1 VIFIAVRISGSRRA
15 LAPGLDPER
24 DWSVMPPPTRYARSG
39 DVHLAYQVVGEGPLD
54 LVFVHGWVSNVEYGW
69 EVPPLARFLNR
80 LASFSRLILFDR
92 RGTGMS
98 DRVPE
103 HALPTLEQRM
113 DDIRTVMDAAGSE
126 RAAIF
131 GASEG
136 GNMSILFA
144 ATYPERTVALV
155 TVGIFAKRI
164 WSPEYPWAPTPEQ
177 RQKDY
182 EVVEREWDGEM
193 DVTDYAPSADPA
205 LRAQIATFFRRSA
218 SPGAALALLRMNTQM
233 DVRHVLPAVRVPTL
247 VLHRTHDRDARVE
260 EGRWIASQI
269 PGAVFVELSGA
280 DHLPWVG
287 DTDALVDEVE
297 EFLTGVRRASEAD
310 RVLATVLFTDIVDA
324 TATAAALGDRGWR
337 DLLQA
342 HHAAVRRELARFRG
356 REIDTAGDG
365 FLAGFDGPARAVR
378 CACAIRDAVAGL
390 GVRIRAGLHTGECE
404 VIGDKLGGLAVH
416 IGARVAAAAPPAEVW
431 VSSTVKDLVAGSGLR
446 FADRGLHALKG
457 VPGEWRL
464 FAVDQ

>member
-1 VIFIAVRISGSRRA
+1 
-15 LAPGLDPER
+15 
-24 DWSVMPPPTRYARSG
+24 MPPVTRYARSG
-39 DVHLAYQVVGEGPLD
+39 DVHLAYQVVGQGPID

-69 EVPPLARFLNR
+69 EVPPLARFLTR

-98 DRVPE
+98 DRVPDDR
-103 HALPTLEQRM
+103 LPTLEQRM

-136 GNMSILFA
+136 GNMSVLFA

-155 TVGIFAKRI
+155 TIGIFAKRI

-177 RQKDY
+177 RQKDF
-182 EVVEREWDGEM
+182 EIVEREWHGEM
-193 DVTDYAPSADPA
+193 DVTHYAPSADPA
-205 LRAQIATFFRRSA
+205 LRRQIAAFFRRSA
-218 SPGAALALLRMNTQM
+218 SPGAALALLRMNTQI

-247 VLHRTHDRDARVE
+247 VIHRTGDLDASVE
-260 EGRWIASQI
+260 EGRWIAAQI
-269 PGAVFVELSGA
+269 PGARFVELPGA
-280 DHLPWVG
+280 DHLPWIG

-297 EFLTGVRRASEAD
+297 EFLTGVRGSAEPD
-310 RVLATVLFTDIVDA
+310 RVLATVLFTDIVGA

-337 DLLQA
+337 DVLQA
-342 HHAAVRRELARFRG
+342 HHTAVRRELARFRG

-365 FLAGFDGPARAVR
+365 FLAAFDGPARAVR
-378 CACAIRDAVAGL
+378 CACAIRDAVAAV
-390 GVRIRAGLHTGECE
+390 GVPIRAGLHTGECE

-416 IGARVAAAAPPAEVW
+416 IGARVAAAAPATEVW

-446 FADRGLHALKG
+446 FADRGLHTLKG